1 MVRIE
6 LLVSKN
12 RGTSLLRSSEKSSLL
27 RFLALY
33 FILVTMILSLLGI
46 FYYQSQEKLMFS
58 NQRVILSEYANQQVQ
73 ALKHLHNNFPNHV
86 TTYPRSDKYR
96 SAIYDIEAKKI
107 FSLLKYGDSEDI
119 RFDKEIYRVGNT
131 LHFLKT
137 LDDYY
142 LGTKYLFIEVDEDKT
157 WYKETMSSILAFG
170 TLTLIVLIIFGLFFV
185 SIFLRPMRNSIML
198 LDNFIKDTTHEL
210 NTPISAI
217 LANVEMMDISSMS
230 EKNKKRLSRI
240 NIAAKTVSHLYQDL
254 TYLTLSHNRESKDE
268 WIDMKKL
275 IEDRVEYFAILAS
288 AKRITFKLDLKES
301 AIFIDGVKIARVL
314 DNLISNAIKYN
325 KRNGKIYITL
335 RKNYLQ
341 IKDTGIGIKSKKVQ
355 DIFER
360 YTRFNTSEGG
370 FGIGLNIVKSIIDEY
385 KLQISVESVVDV
397 GTTIRIDFT
406 KGTLDG

>member
-12 RGTSLLRSSEKSSLL
+12 KGTSLLRSSEKSSLL

-33 FILVTMILSLLGI
+33 FVLVTLILLLLGI
-46 FYYQSQEKLMFS
+46 FYFQSQEKLMFS
-58 NQRVILSEYANQQVQ
+58 NQRTILSEYANKQVK
-73 ALKHLHNNFPNHV
+73 ALKQLHNNFPKDV
-86 TTYPRSDKYR
+86 AIYPRSDKYR
-96 SAIYDIEAKKI
+96 SAIYDIEGKRI
-107 FSLLKYGDSEDI
+107 FSLVKHDKEGDI
-119 RFDKEIYRVGNT
+119 RFESGIYRVGNT
-131 LHFLKT
+131 LQFVKM

-142 LGTKYLFIEVDEDKT
+142 LGTKYLIIEVDEDKA

-198 LDNFIKDTTHEL
+198 LDDFIKDTTHEL

-217 LANVEMMDISSMS
+217 LANVEMMDTSVMS
-230 EKNKKRLSRI
+230 PKNQKRLSRI
-240 NIAAKTVSHLYQDL
+240 SIAAKTVSHLYQDL

-268 WIDMKKL
+268 WIDMKQL
-275 IEDRVEYFAILAS
+275 IEDRVEYFAILAG
-288 AKRITFKLDLKES
+288 AKKITFELDLKES

-325 KRNGKIYITL
+325 NRNGKIFITL
-335 RKNYLQ
+335 RKNYLSIQ
-341 IKDTGIGIKSKKVQ
+341 DTGIGINSKKVEE
-355 DIFER
+355 IFER
-360 YTRFNTSEGG
+360 YTRFNSSEGG
-370 FGIGLNIVKSIIDEY
+370 FGIGLNIVKSIINEY
-385 KLQISVESVVDV
+385 ELEISVKSIINE

>member
-12 RGTSLLRSSEKSSLL
+12 KGTNLLRSSEKSSLL

-33 FILVTMILSLLGI
+33 FVLVTLILLLLGI

-58 NQRVILSEYANQQVQ
+58 NQRTILSEYANNQVQ
-73 ALKHLHNNFPNHV
+73 ALKQLHNDFPHR
-86 TTYPRSDKYR
+86 TIYPRSDKYR
-96 SAIYDIEAKKI
+96 SAIYDIEGNKI
-107 FSLLKYGDSEDI
+107 FSLLTHDS
-119 RFDKEIYRVGNT
+119 KENNMFESGIYRVGNT
-131 LHFLKT
+131 LHFVKI

-142 LGTKYLFIEVDEDKT
+142 LGTKYLFIEVDEDKA
-157 WYKETMSSILAFG
+157 WYKETISNILAFG

-185 SIFLRPMRNSIML
+185 SIFLRPMRNSIVL

-217 LANVEMMDISSMS
+217 LANIEMMDTSVMS
-230 EKNKKRLSRI
+230 EKNAKRLSRI

-254 TYLTLSHNRESKDE
+254 TYLTLSHNRASKDE
-268 WIDMKKL
+268 WIDMKQL
-275 IEDRVEYFAILAS
+275 IEDRVEYFAILS
-288 AKRITFKLDLKES
+288 GAKKIDFELDLKES

-325 KRNGKIYITL
+325 KRNGKIFITL

-341 IKDTGIGIKSKKVQ
+341 VQDTGIGINSKKVQ
-355 DIFER
+355 EIFER
-360 YTRFNTSEGG
+360 YTRFNSSEGG

-385 KLQISVESVVDV
+385 DLQISVESVIDV
-397 GTTIRIDFT
+397 GTTIRVDFT

>member
-1 MVRIE
+1 

-12 RGTSLLRSSEKSSLL
+12 KGTSLLRSSEKSSLL

-33 FILVTMILSLLGI
+33 FILVTMILLLLGI

-58 NQRVILSEYANQQVQ
+58 NQRTILSEYANKQVQ
-73 ALKHLHNNFPNHV
+73 ALKQLHNDFPHH
-86 TTYPRSDKYR
+86 TIYPRSDKYR
-96 SAIYDIEAKKI
+96 SAIYDIEGYQI
-107 FSLLKYGDSEDI
+107 FSLLKHENI
-119 RFDKEIYRVGNT
+119 RFDKEIYRIGNSI
-131 LHFLKT
+131 HFLKN

-142 LGTKYLFIEVDEDKT
+142 LGTKYLFIEVEEDNV
-157 WYKETMSSILAFG
+157 WYKETMSNILAFG

-198 LDNFIKDTTHEL
+198 LDDFIKDTTHEL

-217 LANVEMMDISSMS
+217 LANIEMMDTSIMS
-230 EKNKKRLSRI
+230 ERNEKRLSRI

-268 WIDMKKL
+268 WIDMKQL
-275 IEDRVEYFAILAS
+275 IKDRVEYFAILAGS
-288 AKRITFKLDLKES
+288 KKITFELDLKES

-325 KRNGKIYITL
+325 KRNGKIFITL
-335 RKNYLQ
+335 RKSYLQ
-341 IKDTGIGIKSKKVQ
+341 VQDTGIGINSKKVQ

-360 YTRFNTSEGG
+360 YTRFNSSEGG
-370 FGIGLNIVKSIIDEY
+370 FGIGLNIVKGIIDEY
-385 KLQISVESVVDV
+385 ELQIDVESVIDV